1 MRTYRAILRK
11 ICKLICSL
19 EKLEQKTTQLLLN
32 NQIMN
37 ILCSMK
43 TECEGE
49 IKYMIMKLLE
59 NLVIKLCKT
68 SKILQIEEFTSDC
81 ECIDLAL
88 DNKK

>member
-32 NQIMN
+32 NQIMK

-68 SKILQIEEFTSDC
+68 SKILQIEDVCSDC
-81 ECIDLAL
+81 D
-88 DNKK
+88 

>member
-1 MRTYRAILRK
+1 M
-11 ICKLICSL
+11 
-19 EKLEQKTTQLLLN
+19 EQKTTQLLLN

-88 DNKK
+88 DNNK